1 MVIKVKVNGEW
12 IKVPCAVEEAPK
24 DGQQYVRKD
33 GDWSAVEIPEVD
45 LSGIESSIETIETSI
60 NELDTNKAS
69 KTEVTEQINAAVAS
83 VYKVKGSVA
92 NYAALPTENVSI
104 GDVYNLEDTGAN
116 YVATS
121 TTPDWDKLSETVDL
135 SGYLTKTEATSTYQP
150 KGNYLTSVPEE
161 YVTETELTAKGY
173 ATTTQVNTKLD
184 SSAYTATD
192 VLSKV
197 KTVDGSDSGLDA
209 DLLDGKHGSEYA
221 LKTDIVEEAPKD
233 GKQYVRQD
241 GNWSKAEVS
250 GGGMPEAP
258 IDNKP
263 YVRKDGEWVNMHD
276 QYENEDIAELIFDIL
291 NRGTNTI
298 TQEEYDKFAAIC
310 PVGKMAYAHLSDE
323 AMGNTTVEI
332 AMNGIVF
339 KMYNDDGG
347 IMILSNNNYSIYTG
361 HYSFALFINSDLS
374 YSLQIGY
381 GHITPE
387 TNEDTGEHYINIM
400 DEIVAQGP
408 DVNKQIGAS
417 AKLISG
423 GDGTKFLSNS
433 GEYKEIPSQST
444 FSDTSVNFEPSAT
457 YTDFPYQSRIALE
470 GVTANDFVEV
480 VFGINE
486 ALSGNYAPIC
496 LTENGYVTIY
506 SKVSDPITIP
516 TIIIHR

>member
-1 MVIKVKVNGEW
+1 M
-12 IKVPCAVEEAPK
+12 
-24 DGQQYVRKD
+24 
-33 GDWSAVEIPEVD
+33 
-45 LSGIESSIETIETSI
+45 
-60 NELDTNKAS
+60 
-69 KTEVTEQINAAVAS
+69 
-83 VYKVKGSVA
+83 
-92 NYAALPTENVSI
+92 
-104 GDVYNLEDTGAN
+104 
-116 YVATS
+116 
-121 TTPDWDKLSETVDL
+121 
-135 SGYLTKTEATSTYQP
+135 
-150 KGNYLTSVPEE
+150 
-161 YVTETELTAKGY
+161 
-173 ATTTQVNTKLD
+173 
-184 SSAYTATD
+184 
-192 VLSKV
+192 LSKV

-221 LKTDIVEEAPKD
+221 LKTDIPDLVTVDSALSTTSENPVQNKVITAKVNELVADVLNADEVYISNGVAPTKQEEVWIDLSDNTFDELAVEEAPKD

-291 NRGTNTI
+291 GRGTNTI

-310 PVGKMAYAHLSDE
+310 PVGKIAYAHLSDE

-347 IMILSNNNYSIYTG
+347 INILSNNNYSTYTG
-361 HYSFALFINSDLS
+361 HYSFVLFINSDLS
-374 YSLQIGY
+374 YSLKIGY
-381 GHITPE
+381 GYITPG

-400 DEIVAQGP
+400 DEIVVQGP
-408 DVNKQIGAS
+408 DVNVQIGAS

-444 FSDTSVNFEPSAT
+444 FSDTSAIFEPSAT

-486 ALSGNYAPIC
+486 ALSGNYAPVC
-496 LTENGYVTIY
+496 LTEDGYVTIY